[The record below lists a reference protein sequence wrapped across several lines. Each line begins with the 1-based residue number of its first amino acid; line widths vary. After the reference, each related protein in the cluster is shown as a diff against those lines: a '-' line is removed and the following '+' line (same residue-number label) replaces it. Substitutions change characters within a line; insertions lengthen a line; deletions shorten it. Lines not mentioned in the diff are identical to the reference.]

1 MRLVARRPEM
11 YSLTYSASAYV
22 FDGLDGLGY

>member
-22 FDGLDGLGY
+22 LDGLDGLAY